1 MSDHTKTYTDIKE
14 IQMVR
19 SIKPPMSS
27 SSDNIDRWLTLG
39 TFSWAYI
46 RNLSVRDSKVPLQDL
61 RSNKTFIEC
70 ADHELAYSHPVYILN
85 TFPVQMKP
93 TVDGFWEFDSNFM
106 MITHA
111 NGVEKDRKSFE
122 AKIQEVLQQEQKQLT
137 EKASCSD
144 KQNQTF
150 CFQYYRTLDLTDL
163 VIITKS
169 NSLRTLLHVIDSLYK
184 TPTIKD
190 IHSYGCIRP
199 ALLNDQSPIPAD
211 DIISRVTI
219 RFAVRDARKCD
230 ALLKRLQT
238 YWHSL
243 TKASSCSGN
252 LKPVLVTGTEDID
265 IVIEHVQSST
275 LCQLYSD
282 ILYKETES
290 LQEAV
295 NDMVSRIGITQT
307 DGCDTSSNLSDKK
320 KCPEETVNDTVNG
333 GVSKNDSNE
342 ETRLQ
347 NYYGSLKDT
356 LNETIN
362 DQFRDS
368 DSHHLLVQIL
378 DSLMSISKNSI
389 LSQLCY
395 ILAKPIKFAVN
406 KLSGVNIP
414 WSPQHLYEFLDGVVY
429 LMGHITRMESSLV
442 RYPETRPLA
451 MDIPASI
458 MEFDLALVDRCA
470 AYLKSR
476 ELGQP
481 NQDKRDYAFLL
492 VPKLCDRITIHDHF
506 NGNEKE
512 RLLYVS
518 IPLSLIYDPHRVA
531 CSLIH
536 EVAHHS
542 GERTR
547 CRKWRLK
554 CLCFCAASTLA
565 AAFDMHL
572 PPDMLREI
580 TQELMNQLN
589 LDAGLKLKDISN
601 QLHRSVIY
609 SIQNT
614 NQIER
619 YLLEYIEYK
628 MRYGQFDE
636 DKAADYFRA
645 QMLRRGELASYT
657 GTSKVINDLAAIETL
672 FSECYADITMVSLL
686 GMDVTE
692 YLALFIDDY
701 NWVKKQNKREGEQAT
716 SYVKLIE
723 RVGLVVSA
731 FSKQPPIIDLEEK
744 LCESGLQNEVLQF
757 IQELDKDGS
766 RSSER
771 FPHPEWLLKDR
782 PLCYH
787 AIEALDAVLDYLG
800 KCLEAMD
807 YLDKMDR
814 NVKARETLKNNYILY
829 TKDCDLASLQFFKE
843 ISEFRKRILTP

>member
-1 MSDHTKTYTDIKE
+1 MSDNEKKYTDIKE
-14 IQMVR
+14 ILMVR
-19 SIKPPMSS
+19 SIRPSVSS
-27 SSDNIDRWLTLG
+27 SINGADQWLTLG
-39 TFSWAYI
+39 PFSWTYI
-46 RNLSVRDSKVPLQDL
+46 RNLPVCDSKVPLQDL
-61 RSNKTFIEC
+61 RSNITFIEC
-70 ADHELAYSHPVYILN
+70 ADCELAYSHPVYILN
-85 TFPVQMKP
+85 SFPVQMKP
-93 TVDGFWEFDSNFM
+93 TVDDFWKFDSNFM

-122 AKIQEVLQQEQKQLT
+122 AKIQEVLQKEQKQLT
-137 EKASCSD
+137 ETASCSE
-144 KQNQTF
+144 KQDQTF

-199 ALLNDQSPIPAD
+199 ALLNDQSSIPED

-219 RFAVRDARKCD
+219 RFAVRDARKC
-230 ALLKRLQT
+230 AILLKSLQT

-243 TKASSCSGN
+243 TKAHGCSWD

-275 LCQLYSD
+275 LCQLYNN
-282 ILYKETES
+282 ILYNETDN
-290 LQEAV
+290 LREAV
-295 NDMVSRIGITQT
+295 NDMISRIGITQT
-307 DGCDTSSNLSDKK
+307 GSCDASSNHPDEKE
-320 KCPEETVNDTVNG
+320 CPGETVNKTVHG
-333 GVSKNDSNE
+333 GLSQNNNE

-347 NYYGSLKDT
+347 NYYFSLKDT
-356 LNETIN
+356 LNRTIN
-362 DQFRDS
+362 DQFKDT

-378 DSLMSISKNSI
+378 DSLMSISQNSI

-406 KLSGVNIP
+406 KLSGVDIP
-414 WSPQHLYEFLDGVVY
+414 WSPQRLYEFLDGVVY

-470 AYLKSR
+470 AYLKFR
-476 ELGQP
+476 EQGQP
-481 NQDKRDYAFLL
+481 NQDIRDYAFLL

-506 NGNEKE
+506 NGNENE

-547 CRKWRLK
+547 CRRWRLK

-580 TQELMNQLN
+580 TQELMDQLN

-645 QMLRRGELASYT
+645 QMLRRGKLASYT
-657 GTSKVINDLAAIETL
+657 GTSEVINDLAAIETL

-686 GMDVTE
+686 EMDVTE

-731 FSKQPPIIDLEEK
+731 FSKQPPIIALEEK
-744 LCESGLQNEVLQF
+744 LCKSGLQIEVLQF
-757 IQELDKDGS
+757 IQELDKDGN

-800 KCLEAMD
+800 ECLKEMNFLDIMD
-807 YLDKMDR
+807 K
-814 NVKARETLKNNYILY
+814 NVKARETLKNNYNLY
-829 TKDCDLASLQFFKE
+829 TNECDLASIQFFEE
-843 ISEFRKRILTP
+843 ISEFRKRILKP